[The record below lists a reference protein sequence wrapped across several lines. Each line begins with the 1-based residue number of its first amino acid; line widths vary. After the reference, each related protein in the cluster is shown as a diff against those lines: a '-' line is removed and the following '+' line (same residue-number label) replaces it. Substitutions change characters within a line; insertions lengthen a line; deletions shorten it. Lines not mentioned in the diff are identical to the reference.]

1 MTNARPTTPH
11 DTRLPSHQHLTLVP
25 GEQERRDPADN
36 ALAELNRLVTDLF
49 AAHVQHDHLRAL
61 SDLVAMQ
68 PLLNHLM
75 SLKQP
80 LIEHRD
86 SPPAPHEEQGY
97 L

>member
-1 MTNARPTTPH
+1 MTSTRTTAPH
-11 DTRLPSHQHLTLVP
+11 DIPLSSHQHLTLVP
-25 GEQERRDPADN
+25 GEQTRRDPADN

-80 LIEHRD
+80 LIEQRD
-86 SPPAPHEEQGY
+86 TPPAPHQEQGY

>member
-1 MTNARPTTPH
+1 MTSTRTTALH
-11 DTRLPSHQHLTLVP
+11 DTPLHRHQQLTLVA
-25 GEQERRDPADN
+25 GEQTRRDPADN

-80 LIEHRD
+80 LIEQRD
-86 SPPAPHEEQGY
+86 TPPAPHQEQGY